1 MLPSLEELSLYL
13 PPDLDLDQSVLYFL
27 YTKQG
32 FRHEDF
38 QAYQRRP
45 FNN

>member
-1 MLPSLEELSLYL
+1 MPSLEELSLYL
-13 PPDLDLDQSVLYFL
+13 PPDLDLDNLYFL

-38 QAYQRRP
+38 QAYQRSLCPTIDR
-45 FNN
+45 